1 MFNFLLAEE
10 CKSSPRKAALPAG
23 EGQTV
28 FVPPSRGNVHERIAN
43 VQFSNCANPAKLLVP
58 LFLWFWV
65 ANATLAFAENG
76 VVSLHGSFFGTVE

>member
-1 MFNFLLAEE
+1 M
-10 CKSSPRKAALPAG
+10 PAG

-76 VVSLHGSFFGTVE
+76 VVSVRLILRHRGINGGFPLA